1 MRHKRHQKKAFLIS
15 EKKNSRRNEEDLAKE
30 KKKKTWYGEFGRK
43 LFTGSCTGC
52 KPEISM
58 SKGGYET
65 SGPP

>member
-1 MRHKRHQKKAFLIS
+1 MSAQNCSQELTLNFK
-15 EKKNSRRNEEDLAKE
+15 
-30 KKKKTWYGEFGRK
+30 GETFEAIKFFGRK
-43 LFTGSCTGC
+43 LFTGSCTEC